1 MSRINTLNAKRAV
14 AVFIAVVM
22 MILSLSYTDNNQ
34 VDVAAASKT
43 RTYWRHDYS
52 STNLS
57 SHYEYTLTLDS
68 TNNARTIFKPNDMV
82 RDYYDTAVV
91 RIDGPDATGFIVDD
105 HIIATAAHCVYDLSS
120 KKFYDFTISI
130 IDENNNVIKT
140 ISPKYAHI
148 NKKFSEFSSYIDDS
162 KRPDYTSMYDYAM
175 IYVNEDLS
183 EYGQFNLGVA
193 LDSYVNNQGSVIV
206 SGFPIQYPDGYS
218 NADWGIRFK
227 AAGNIMIQ
235 HTTSKLLR
243 YNADMT
249 NGDSGGPVYL
259 EEGIV
264 VNGKL
269 KQYKTV
275 IAINVCQDLYCNTGV
290 RMTGEILKFYG
301 DNPYK
306 TK

>member
-1 MSRINTLNAKRAV
+1 
-14 AVFIAVVM
+14 

-82 RDYYDTAVV
+82 RDYDDTAVV
-91 RIDGPDATGFIVDD
+91 RIDGPGGTGFIVDD
-105 HIIATAAHCVYDLSS
+105 HIIATAAHCVYSQ
-120 KKFYDFTISI
+120 KYDRFENFKISI
-130 IDENNNVIKT
+130 IDKNNNVIKT

-148 NKKFSEFSSYIDDS
+148 NKDFTKYEDYKGNSSN
-162 KRPDYTSMYDYAM
+162 YDYVM

-183 EYGQFNLGVA
+183 AYGKFNLGVA
-193 LDSYVNNQGSVIV
+193 LDSYADKKGSVIV
-206 SGFPIQYPDGYS
+206 SGFPQEYPDGYKD
-218 NADWGIRFK
+218 ADWGIRFK
-227 AAGNIMIQ
+227 ASGNIV
-235 HTTSKLLR
+235 SKNSYMLD
-243 YNADMT
+243 YNADT
-249 NGDSGGPVYL
+249 SYGDSGGPVYI

-269 KQYKTV
+269 ESYKTA
-275 IAINVCQDLYCNTGV
+275 IAINVCHSSYNSGV
-290 RMTGEILKFYG
+290 RMTAETLKLYG

-306 TK
+306 TE